1 MKTLGLVGREHEI
14 DILNQLLNRKQ
25 SSFVI
30 IYGRRRV
37 GKTTLIQRWSASTKL
52 PTFYWESPRS
62 TADNVR
68 SSLVREF
75 GRWSTNLRG
84 AIAPRYDDW
93 LDVFRAMRQGI
104 GDRQV
109 ILIFDEFPWAVEA
122 DPSLPS
128 HLKTAWDQLF
138 ADSQAHL
145 FITGSHISAM
155 EKLLD
160 SDAPL
165 FGRLTRKLHVRPLS
179 YAQIK
184 PFVARYDIEKRLAVY
199 SIVGG
204 IPDYL
209 RNWDDRQDLLRNIE
223 HIFVSDSS
231 PYRTERQ
238 LLISD
243 VLRRSSPD
251 YEAVLDAVGRGN
263 HDADSI
269 ATDAVVSSHRVS
281 QVLSTLVEV
290 RLINRR
296 VRASVPIRQQ
306 GQARHGRY
314 FLNDPFLQF
323 YYRFIAP
330 NRTLIAQGLL
340 TALEREFREQMRAF
354 VGAAFEELC
363 RVWTLDQ
370 AQKERL
376 PMIPEYIGS
385 DWGPQHQADVV
396 AVNWRS
402 REVLIGEAKWTDHA
416 INKGEWE
423 EFRIRVEHVLTRL
436 RAAETTASKKANT
449 GGPDW
454 KTHLYL
460 FVRRGITAEAQK
472 ASSVMNV
479 KIIPFASM
487 VRDLDQVSD
496 NMDSAEPLI

>member
-1 MKTLGLVGREHEI
+1 MKSLNLVGRGREF
-14 DILNQLLNRKQ
+14 DVLNQLLSRNQ

-52 PTFYWESPRS
+52 PVFYWESPRS

-75 GRWSTNLRG
+75 SRWNTSISG
-84 AIAPRYDDW
+84 ATAPRYDDW
-93 LDVFRAMRQGI
+93 LDVFRAMRQSI
-104 GDRQV
+104 GDQQV
-109 ILIFDEFPWAVEA
+109 ILVFDEFPWAVEA
-122 DPSLPS
+122 DASLPS

-138 ADSQAHL
+138 ADSRVHL

-184 PFVARYDIEKRLAVY
+184 PFVARYDIEKRLAVF

-209 RNWDDRQDLLRNIE
+209 RTWDDRQDLLRNIE
-223 HIFVSDSS
+223 HIFVSDNS

-251 YEAVLDAVGRGN
+251 YEAVLDAVGRGQ

-269 ATDAVVSSHRVS
+269 ATDTVLSSHRVS

-290 RLINRR
+290 RLIDRR

-306 GQARHGRY
+306 QQARHGRY

-340 TALEREFREQMRAF
+340 IALEREFREQMRAF

-363 RVWTLDQ
+363 RTWTLDQ
-370 AQKERL
+370 AQKGKL
-376 PMIPEYIGS
+376 PMVPEYIGS

-402 REVLIGEAKWTDHA
+402 REVLIGEAKWTEHA

-423 EFRIRVEHVLTRL
+423 EFKARIEHVLARL
-436 RAAETTASKKANT
+436 RAAESVASKTAST
-449 GGPDW
+449 DRPDW

-460 FVRRGITAEAQK
+460 FARRGVTAATQK
-472 ASSVMNV
+472 ASASMQV
-479 KIIPFASM
+479 KIIPFATM
-487 VRDLDQVSD
+487 ARDLERSITSA
-496 NMDSAEPLI
+496 DSAEFAI